1 MAADTPT
8 PLATAADM
16 QVGQFADLVRSYSPE
31 ALDVLMVEATRECED
46 AVDRRLAPF
55 TALPES
61 HRAQGVDPDELPGD
75 ARIPVSIQATISQ
88 SYADAMGGA
97 GGMVRHVWLNQY
109 AVRYPDLWQYSNLQ
123 VSLILTQGGVQNV
136 GPAQIVGAE
145 PDSGHVWFQLGTY
158 LPPGSLIRV
167 TYDGGYQTVP
177 ASLARAC
184 KLMAA
189 SIAATELNPLGD
201 SGHDPGKLRDQA
213 LTILGT
219 YERT

>member
-8 PLATAADM
+8 PLASAADM
-16 QVGQFADLVRSYSPE
+16 QAGQYADLVRTYSPE
-31 ALDVLMVEATRECED
+31 ALDTLMIEATRDCED
-46 AVDRRLAPF
+46 ACDRRLAPF
-55 TALPES
+55 TGLPES

-75 ARIPVSIQATISQ
+75 AGIPVSIQATISQ

-109 AVRYPDLWQYSNLQ
+109 ATRYPDMWAYANLQ
-123 VSLILTQGGVQNV
+123 VSLILTQGGVQSV
-136 GPAQIVGAE
+136 GPAQVVGAE

-177 ASLARAC
+177 ASLGRAC

-189 SIAATELNPLGD
+189 SIAATELNPMGEGD
-201 SGHDPGKLRDQA
+201 HDPAKLRKQA
-213 LTILGT
+213 LDALAN
-219 YERT
+219 YQRT